1 MIFGCESDSWNFL
14 GITDVLY
21 LENYEELRN
30 LVFTSIKTVILT
42 HKNIFWKTDSYNF
55 PGKNNGSG
63 HCVVTAQCPSTT
75 SATN

>member
-30 LVFTSIKTVILT
+30 LMGKNRKTVIVT
-42 HKNIFWKTDSYNF
+42 HTNIF
-55 PGKNNGSG
+55 
-63 HCVVTAQCPSTT
+63 
-75 SATN
+75 